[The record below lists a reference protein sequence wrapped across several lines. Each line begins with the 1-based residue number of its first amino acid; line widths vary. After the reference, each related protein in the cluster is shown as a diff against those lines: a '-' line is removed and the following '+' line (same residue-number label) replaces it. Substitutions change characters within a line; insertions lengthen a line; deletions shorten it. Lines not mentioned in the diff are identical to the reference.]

1 MMERGACSE
10 KSRSRISIDQQP
22 FHHCPRIPHYID
34 PISVDDEW
42 PGTGRAA
49 NDRWDSYLPRWV
61 RINLEPGH
69 SAVPFCFWVM
79 RPVCNCSFI
88 LYFQQDV
95 KFDGLCR
102 GYCFWKIKCKKM
114 LLVRRGLRKDSWHAS
129 ILYQERT
136 VDTPQSW
143 PGENSEHTSILVRRG
158 YIPTYQERPHLD
170 PVGEKHLDP

>member
-1 MMERGACSE
+1 
-10 KSRSRISIDQQP
+10 
-22 FHHCPRIPHYID
+22 
-34 PISVDDEW
+34 
-42 PGTGRAA
+42 
-49 NDRWDSYLPRWV
+49 
-61 RINLEPGH
+61 
-69 SAVPFCFWVM
+69 M

-136 VDTPQSW
+136 VDTPQSYIRRGQW
-143 PGENSEHTSILVRRG
+143 THLNPMSGEDSGHTSILSGEDSEHTSILARREQWTQNT
-158 YIPTYQERPHLD
+158 YIS
-170 PVGEKHLDP
+170 GEATPRSWGRETSRSLIMAHRASKTPSLKARGKDGDEENSWETNKPSWGTRRNVNKL